1 MDDLNPWGTYMLTEY
16 IMSGMDTS
24 KLMFLNAI
32 KVEYAAIDLSAIC
45 KLLAVFILEERPE
58 LQTELSKTPFPNCG
72 SLPWHT
78 DYPDAI
84 VRKIDHDHIILDVAS
99 PELWQRFV
107 DSIAE
112 VAKNKFNVSAAII
125 GNRVDI
131 KLHSRP

>member
-1 MDDLNPWGTYMLTEY
+1 MNPWGTYMMTEH
-16 IMSGMDTS
+16 IMDRMNTS
-24 KLMFLNAI
+24 KLMFLNAMKI
-32 KVEYAAIDLSAIC
+32 EHASIDLSSIC

-58 LQTELSKTPFPNCG
+58 LQMELSKTPFPNCG

-84 VRKIDHDHIILDVAS
+84 VRKIDHDHIVLDVAS

-125 GNRVDI
+125 GNRVDL
-131 KLHSRP
+131 KLHSRS

>member
-1 MDDLNPWGTYMLTEY
+1 MNPWGTYMMTEH
-16 IMSGMDTS
+16 IMDRMNTS
-24 KLMFLNAI
+24 KLMFLNALKI
-32 KVEYAAIDLSAIC
+32 EGASIDLSSIC
-45 KLLAVFILEERPE
+45 KLLAAFILEERPE

-84 VRKIDHDHIILDVAS
+84 VRKIDHDHIVLDVAS

-112 VAKNKFNVSAAII
+112 VAKSKFNVSAAII

-131 KLHSRP
+131 KLHSRS

>member
-1 MDDLNPWGTYMLTEY
+1 MMTEHIMD
-16 IMSGMDTS
+16 GMNTS
-24 KLMFLNAI
+24 KLMFTSALKIDQAS
-32 KVEYAAIDLSAIC
+32 IDLGSIC
-45 KLLAVFILEERPE
+45 KLLASFVLEERPE

-72 SLPWHT
+72 SLQWHT

-112 VAKNKFNVSAAII
+112 VAKSKFNVSAAII

-131 KLHSRP
+131 KLHSRS

>member
-1 MDDLNPWGTYMLTEY
+1 MNPWGTYMMTEL
-16 IMSGMDTS
+16 IMDRMNTS
-24 KLMFLNAI
+24 KLMFHNAMEI
-32 KVEYAAIDLSAIC
+32 EGASIDLSSIC
-45 KLLAVFILEERPE
+45 KLLAAFVLEERPE

-84 VRKIDHDHIILDVAS
+84 VLKIDHDHIVLDVAS

-131 KLHSRP
+131 KLHSRS

>member
-1 MDDLNPWGTYMLTEY
+1 MDRMN
-16 IMSGMDTS
+16 TS
-24 KLMFLNAI
+24 KLMFTSALKIEHAS
-32 KVEYAAIDLSAIC
+32 IDLGSIC
-45 KLLAVFILEERPE
+45 KLLAAFVLEERPE

-112 VAKNKFNVSAAII
+112 VAKSKFNVSAAII
-125 GNRVDI
+125 GNRVDL
-131 KLHSRP
+131 KLHSRS

>member
-1 MDDLNPWGTYMLTEY
+1 MMTEHIMDRMN
-16 IMSGMDTS
+16 TS
-24 KLMFLNAI
+24 KLMFTNALKI
-32 KVEYAAIDLSAIC
+32 EGVSIDLSSIC
-45 KLLAVFILEERPE
+45 KLLAAFVLEERPE

-131 KLHSRP
+131 KLHSRS

>member
-58 LQTELSKTPFPNCG
+58 LQTELSDTPFPDEG
-72 SLPWHT
+72 SLQYHGDSPF
-78 DYPDAI
+78 AI
-84 VRKIDHDHIILDVAS
+84 VRKIDHDHIILDAEC

-125 GNRVDI
+125 GNRVELKI
-131 KLHSRP
+131 HIRS